1 MESALLAAG
10 ALGLSG
16 ADTAAVLGGLAAS
29 SGGVDHIGG
38 FGDKVMSLQSCSFLG
53 VGELRSEDSEIWRL

>member
-29 SGGVDHIGG
+29 SGGVDHVGG
-38 FGDKVMSLQSCSFLG
+38 FGDKIV
-53 VGELRSEDSEIWRL
+53 ELRNCKKFYELRG